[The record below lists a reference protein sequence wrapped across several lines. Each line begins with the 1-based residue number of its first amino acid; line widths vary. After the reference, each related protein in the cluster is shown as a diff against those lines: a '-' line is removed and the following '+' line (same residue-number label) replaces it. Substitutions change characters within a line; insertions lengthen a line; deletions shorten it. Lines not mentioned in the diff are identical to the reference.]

1 MKNVEAKINVRG
13 GEVSKVSILST
24 GGTLE
29 NKVLLDW
36 QQSITP
42 QKAVMIDMK
51 LVPISL
57 LMTNPV
63 AKAHL
68 QEYLETVGKLT
79 DEEETPDA

>member
-1 MKNVEAKINVRG
+1 
-13 GEVSKVSILST
+13 
-24 GGTLE
+24 
-29 NKVLLDW
+29 
-36 QQSITP
+36 
-42 QKAVMIDMK
+42 MK